1 MRPPRTSRALSFLW
15 GPDEGLSR
23 LLLLLAL
30 FLFVVVPL
38 GASARPARPVAI
50 AIDATLCLTAVSGAF
65 TVGSSRRRA
74 ALVAAAAVGA
84 FVLRLLEPRFGTAL
98 HAASAF
104 LFAIVFLALAA
115 LLLERVIRKGPV
127 TRHRI
132 EGAVAAYLVFALV
145 TASLHDAIVALDP
158 GAVRSADGSPATGAD
173 LLYLSLVTLTT
184 IGFGDLVPVNP
195 WSRALSS
202 GAGLVGQL
210 YPAILIARLVSLEL
224 AGRQTKGDGA

>member
-1 MRPPRTSRALSFLW
+1 MRPLRTPRALAFLW

-23 LLLLLAL
+23 FLGLLLL

-38 GASARPARPVAI
+38 GASTRPARPVAV

-65 TVGSSRRRA
+65 TVGSGRRRT
-74 ALVAAAAVGA
+74 ALVASLAVCA
-84 FVLRLLEPRFGTAL
+84 FVLRLLEPEAGTLL
-98 HAASAF
+98 HTVSAP
-104 LFAIVFLALAA
+104 LFALVFLSLAA
-115 LLLERVIRKGPV
+115 LLLARVLRQGPV

-132 EGAVAAYLVFALV
+132 EGAVAAYLVLALV
-145 TASLHDAIVALDP
+145 TASLHDTVLAFDP
-158 GAVRSADGSPATGAD
+158 EAVRSADGSRPTGAD
-173 LLYLSLVTLTT
+173 LVYLSLVTLTT

-202 GAGLVGQL
+202 AAGLVGQL

-224 AGRQTKGDGA
+224 SGRQRPHDGG

>member
-1 MRPPRTSRALSFLW
+1 MRGSGTARALSYLW
-15 GPDEGLSR
+15 GPEEGLSR
-23 LLLLLAL
+23 LLVLLAL

-38 GASARPARPVAI
+38 GASASPGRPVVV
-50 AIDATLCLTAVSGAF
+50 AIDAILCLTAVSGAL

-74 ALVAAAAVGA
+74 TLVASLAVGA
-84 FVLRLLEPRFGTAL
+84 FLLRFLEPDVGTLL

-104 LFAIVFLALAA
+104 LFALVFLALAA
-115 LLLERVIRKGPV
+115 LLLGRVIRQGPV

-132 EGAVAAYLVFALV
+132 EGAVATYLVLALV
-145 TASLHDAIVALDP
+145 TASLHDAVVALDP

-184 IGFGDLVPVNP
+184 IGYGDLVPVNP
-195 WSRALSS
+195 WSRTLSTA
-202 GAGLVGQL
+202 AGLVGQL

-224 AGRQTKGDGA
+224 VQRDGKGGRT